1 MSGAASQGPLL
12 SGESF
17 RLKRM
22 NAVRLVASASSGV
35 ALALLRMHRFAVL
48 YARELFVQF
57 LSVTDEKAVDWEP
70 EK

>member
-1 MSGAASQGPLL
+1 MLSVWWLPLL
-12 SGESF
+12 LG
-17 RLKRM
+17 L
-22 NAVRLVASASSGV
+22 

-48 YARELFVQF
+48 YARELLVQF